1 MFWFFLSIFIV
12 TDSIVFLKGYN
23 TYLWS
28 YKTDLEK
35 KVQLEKFG
43 FEKVTVKSNIDEKDI
58 DMIAENIVN
67 RFIVETGTIGGDGTA
82 SDTLINIIK
91 EELKTS

>member
-1 MFWFFLSIFIV
+1 MFWFFLSVFIV

-23 TYLWS
+23 TYLWL

-43 FEKVTVKSNIDEKDI
+43 FEKAIVKSNVTENEINA
-58 DMIAENIVN
+58 IANSIARRYVK
-67 RFIVETGTIGGDGTA
+67 ETKNLSEDGQYF
-82 SDTLINIIK
+82 DDLINIIK